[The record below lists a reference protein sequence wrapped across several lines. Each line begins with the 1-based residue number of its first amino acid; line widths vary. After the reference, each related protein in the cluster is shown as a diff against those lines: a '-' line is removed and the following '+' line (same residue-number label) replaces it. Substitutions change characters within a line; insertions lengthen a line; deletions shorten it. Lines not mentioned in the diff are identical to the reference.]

1 MVANAF
7 CNVDKLSQVVWP
19 IAAIF
24 LQTPG
29 MGADRAGTVMS
40 VTVSVFLATTG
51 HFLLVIPKF

>member
-1 MVANAF
+1 MAADAF

-24 LQTPG
+24 LQPPG
-29 MGADRAGTVMS
+29 MDADHAKTVAS
-40 VTVSVFLATTG
+40 VTESVFLATTG